1 MQKADILAHAY
12 VRSCGF
18 IDQATGW
25 GADHF
30 LGSIIQVLSQGTK

>member
-18 IDQATGW
+18 WVEAKLLM
-25 GADHF
+25 A
-30 LGSIIQVLSQGTK
+30 LGTTA